1 MKVTNENREITHS
14 GVYIIE
20 KETSISF
27 NFTEDSEA
35 AKVTLEFIFD
45 EQKNNGER
53 TSRSIID
60 PDNKGIT
67 LKFYNFKN
75 EEGEGIFP
83 KRYKLYEN
91 SNAIHSL
98 MFSTHIFNETVRNL
112 TITFFKENKN

>member
-1 MKVTNENREITHS
+1 MKVVNDNKEIIHS

-27 NFTEDSEA
+27 NFTEEKEA

-45 EQKNNGER
+45 EQINNGER
-53 TSRSIID
+53 KSTSVVD

-98 MFSTHIFNETVRNL
+98 MFSTRVFNETVRYL
-112 TITFFKENKN
+112 TITFFKENKK

>member
-1 MKVTNENREITHS
+1 MKVINENREITHS

-27 NFTEDSEA
+27 NFTEGSDA

-53 TSRSIID
+53 TSSSIVD

-67 LKFYNFKN
+67 LKLYNFKSDD
-75 EEGEGIFP
+75 GEGVFP

-91 SNAIHSL
+91 SKAIHSL
-98 MFSTHIFNETVRNL
+98 MFSTYIFNENVRNL
-112 TITFFKENKN
+112 TITFFKEDKK